1 MNNKL
6 STEEVVLAL
15 CLALAWAAKV
25 IIKDFVV
32 PLIALLLTLAKW
44 RPASQRPA
52 AKADN
57 AALPSVLTPEAER
70 AICTAFQAAAA
81 ADRWQRVAKLKGANS
96 AGTASSLR
104 EQLVSQ

>member
-1 MNNKL
+1 MNNKV
-6 STEEVVLAL
+6 SAEEVVLAS

-25 IIKDFVV
+25 IIKDLVV

-52 AKADN
+52 AKAN
-57 AALPSVLTPEAER
+57 NTALSSVLTPEFALKNVPTS
-70 AICTAFQAAAA
+70 CL
-81 ADRWQRVAKLKGANS
+81 QRMAKLKGVDS

-104 EQLVSQ
+104 KRLASQ